1 MNTIR
6 LTQQCVSSALK
17 VSLSL
22 AFLLLTLTWASAQT
36 FNGSTI
42 NTAGNS
48 SIPSTGTGGCTVA
61 PQTTGGTFF
70 NNTVAGLAA
79 GAGVA
84 SVQINLTHTW
94 DADLGI
100 FLLAPNGQRIELTS
114 GNGGAADNYT
124 NTVFSDGQPSITT
137 GAAPFT
143 GTFSPEGTTAT
154 FCTNPGT
161 IATLTNFTQGQNGTW
176 QLVIQDNAGGDS
188 GTMLAWNI
196 TFVAQAPPCLL
207 STPANLT
214 VNAGAGTCAAS
225 PVVNLPAQN
234 PASCANGTGTGIR
247 YSVNGGAF
255 VSVGGLPATTN
266 VTFTNLPAGVNT
278 IVWQTYTIA
287 NGVTV
292 STVTQMIT
300 VVDTTP
306 PTVTCPG
313 NMTINLDPGAC
324 SANVNYLVTG
334 TDNCP
339 FLGPLAQLN
348 TITAGGN
355 GNNANGMVWFDINN
369 LTGSAINVTQIGMN
383 IANATT
389 LNVYRKAGT
398 FAGFQ
403 TNAGAWTLVATG
415 NANVGPFS
423 GPFPG
428 NGTITPCNVS
438 FTLLPGVNGIAL
450 GMPGSAS
457 NYTNGN
463 GTNQTYTDGTI
474 TLTAGST
481 ANTAFGA
488 PFTPRVF
495 NGYVKYQTLTTMGN
509 VIQTSGLPSG
519 SDFPIGTTTNC
530 FKVTDTAGNMGTC
543 CFNVTV
549 NEFANPSTTLACND
563 DVQISLD
570 ATCTAVVD
578 ASMILEGDVYGCFD
592 DYIVEIL
599 QGGVYVPAILGP
611 QHVGQTIQT
620 RVTDPATGNS
630 CWGTIHVEDKLPP
643 TIECRPVTI
652 LCGEAL
658 PTVPAPQIVGY
669 QNIL

>member
-36 FNGSTI
+36 FNGSTV

-48 SIPSTGTGGCTVA
+48 AIPSTGTGGCGVE
-61 PQTTGGTFF
+61 PQSAATGGTFF

-79 GAGVA
+79 SAGVL

-94 DADLGI
+94 DADLQI
-100 FLLAPNGQRIELTS
+100 YLKAPNGQTIELST
-114 GNGGAADNYT
+114 GNGGSADNYT
-124 NTVFSDGQPSITT
+124 NTIFSDGGATNITA

-143 GTFSPEGTTAT
+143 GTFIPEGTLTALT
-154 FCTNPGT
+154 CGAT
-161 IATLTNFTQGQNGTW
+161 ITPTITTLTNFTQGQNGTW
-176 QLVIQDNAGGDS
+176 QLRFMDNAGGDV
-188 GTMLAWNI
+188 GTMLGWNI
-196 TFVAQAPPCLL
+196 VFAAAAPPCLL

-214 VNAGAGTCAAS
+214 VSAAIGTCAAS

-247 YSVNGGAF
+247 YSVNGAAF
-255 VSVGGLPATTN
+255 VNVAGLPATTS

-278 IVWQTYTIA
+278 IIWQTYTIA

-292 STVTQMIT
+292 STVTQTIT
-300 VVDTTP
+300 VLDTTP

-313 NMTINLDPGAC
+313 NIALTLDPGAC
-324 SANVNYLVTG
+324 SAIVNYVVTG

-348 TITAGGN
+348 TITTGGN
-355 GNNANGMVWFDINN
+355 GNNANGMVWFDITN
-369 LTGSAINVTQIGMN
+369 LTGSTINVTQIGMN

-389 LNVYRKAGT
+389 LNVYRKTGT

-428 NGTITPCNVS
+428 NGTLTPCNVS

-495 NGYVKYQTLTTMGN
+495 NGFVKYQTLTTAGN
-509 VIQTSGLPSG
+509 VVQTSGLPSG
-519 SDFPIGTTTNC
+519 GEFPIGTTTNC
-530 FKVTDTAGNMGTC
+530 FSVTDTQGNIGTC

-549 NEFANPSTTLACND
+549 NEFPNPSTTLACND
-563 DVQISLD
+563 NVQVS
-570 ATCTAVVD
+570 VD
-578 ASMILEGDVYGCFD
+578 ENCEAFVSTSMILEGDVYGCFD
-592 DYIVEIL
+592 DYIVSI
-599 QGGVYVPAILGP
+599 QGFGSGSGGV
-611 QHVGQTIQT
+611 
-620 RVTDPATGNS
+620 
-630 CWGTIHVEDKLPP
+630 
-643 TIECRPVTI
+643 
-652 LCGEAL
+652 
-658 PTVPAPQIVGY
+658 
-669 QNIL
+669 

>member
-6 LTQQCVSSALK
+6 LTQQCITSALK

-22 AFLLLTLTWASAQT
+22 AFLLLTLTWANAQT
-36 FNGSTI
+36 FNGSI
-42 NTAGNS
+42 VNTAGNS
-48 SIPSTGTGGCTVA
+48 LIPSSGTGGCTVA
-61 PQTTGGTFF
+61 PQNTGGTTF
-70 NNTVAGLAA
+70 NNTVAGLVA
-79 GAGVA
+79 GSLVS
-84 SVQINLTHTW
+84 SVQFNFTHTF
-94 DADLGI
+94 DGDLDI
-100 FLLAPNGQRIELTS
+100 FLVAPNGQTLELSTD
-114 GNGGAADNYT
+114 NGGGNDNFT
-124 NTVFSDGQPSITT
+124 NTVFCDGAATNITA

-143 GTFSPEGTTAT
+143 GNFKPEGSLTVENCGIVVTPTITTLGA
-154 FCTNPGT
+154 
-161 IATLTNFTQGQNGTW
+161 FTAAQNGTW
-176 QLVIQDNAGGDS
+176 KVLILDDAGGDV
-188 GTMLAWNI
+188 GTMLSWSI
-196 TFVAQAPPCLL
+196 TFSTGGACSFNVGSLPTLTINGGNPAICGISGQIITAPTYSCGNNL
-207 STPANLT
+207 LT
-214 VNAGAGTCAAS
+214 VSLDNVVIASNVPSGGTFMVTALLGTHILKYDIS
-225 PVVNLPAQN
+225 PSACTPVILNQTL
-234 PASCANGTGTGIR
+234 I
-247 YSVNGGAF
+247 
-255 VSVGGLPATTN
+255 
-266 VTFTNLPAGVNT
+266 VTDGFA
-278 IVWQTYTIA
+278 
-287 NGVTV
+287 
-292 STVTQMIT
+292 
-300 VVDTTP
+300 

-324 SANVNYLVTG
+324 SASVNYLVTG

-355 GNNANGMVWFDINN
+355 GNAANGMVWFDINN

-481 ANTAFGA
+481 ANSPFGA

-495 NGYVKYQTLTTMGN
+495 NGYVKYQTLTTAGN
-509 VIQTSGLPSG
+509 VVQTSGLPSG
-519 SDFPIGTTTNC
+519 GDFPIGTTTNC
-530 FKVTDTAGNMGTC
+530 FSVTDAAGNVGTC
-543 CFNVTV
+543 CFKVTI

-570 ATCTAVVD
+570 ETCTAVVD
-578 ASMILEGDVYGCFD
+578 ASMILEGDVYGCYD

-599 QGGVYVPAILGP
+599 QGGVYVPAVLGP

-620 RVTDPATGNS
+620 RVTDPTTGNS